1 MIILLQSVN
10 MCNKYLEYFS
20 SLRTAQKLGKPA
32 PHKAILLLSVMELV
46 ESGVI
51 KSNRIELTER
61 LEQAFLKLWK
71 RYIGTSL
78 VFQPKIATPFWHLQ
92 NEPFW
97 TLYMNDGTDL
107 RMVTSPYSV
116 KRLRENTHAVMDPE
130 LFALMQDEDSRAR
143 LRVTL
148 IGQYLQDQHIPVEN
162 TLTVL
167 AVLSTLINLAA

>member
-1 MIILLQSVN
+1 M
-10 MCNKYLEYFS
+10 KDYFHYFS
-20 SLRTAQKLGKPA
+20 NLRTAKKLGLPA
-32 PHKAILLLSVMELV
+32 PHKAILLLSVMELI

-51 KSNRIELTER
+51 TSNRIELSER
-61 LEQAFLKLWK
+61 LEQAFLRLWK

-107 RMVTSPYSV
+107 SMVTSPYSV
-116 KRLRENTHAVMDPE
+116 KRLRENTHAIMDLE
-130 LFALMQDEDSRAR
+130 LFALMQEEDSRAR

-148 IGQYLQDQHIPVEN
+148 IGQYLQEQHAPVDN
-162 TLTVL
+162 IIALCVMI
-167 AVLSTLINLAA
+167 LSTMLSTAA

>member
-1 MIILLQSVN
+1 MVLIDYLQ
-10 MCNKYLEYFS
+10 CFT
-20 SLRTAQKLGKPA
+20 SLRTAHKLGKPA
-32 PHKAILLLSVMELV
+32 PHKAILLLSVIELI

-61 LEQAFLKLWK
+61 LEQTFLKLWK

-97 TLYMNDGTDL
+97 ALYMNDGTDL

-116 KRLRENTHAVMDPE
+116 KRLRENTYAIMDPE
-130 LFALMQDEDSRAR
+130 LFALMQDGDSRAR

-148 IGQYLQDQHIPVEN
+148 IGQYLQDQYIPVDN
-162 TLTVL
+162 
-167 AVLSTLINLAA
+167 AMIICAMILSTMLNIAA